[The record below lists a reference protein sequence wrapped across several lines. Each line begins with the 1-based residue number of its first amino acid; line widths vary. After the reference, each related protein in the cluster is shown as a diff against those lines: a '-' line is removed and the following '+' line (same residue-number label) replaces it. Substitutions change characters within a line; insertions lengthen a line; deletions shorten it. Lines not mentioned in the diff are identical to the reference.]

1 MQEKHRFFIC
11 FFALTL
17 GWMVLH
23 GEITE
28 DLKKEIIDGLIDMLF
43 GE

>member
-1 MQEKHRFFIC
+1 
-11 FFALTL
+11 
-17 GWMVLH
+17 MVSR
-23 GEITE
+23 GEIAE